1 MCVWLTRMLSSS
13 PSAAT
18 SSAPLSLGPMH
29 AHARFMVSSIGRS
42 PSTNVAPT
50 YTTHRHRESLGG
62 GSHIW

>member
-1 MCVWLTRMLSSS
+1 MCLTRMLSSS

-29 AHARFMVSSIGRS
+29 AHARFIVSSIGRS

-50 YTTHRHRESLGG
+50 
-62 GSHIW
+62 